1 MSELANILAAPEDNT
16 MKIVFG
22 VAVGVFWVIAQI
34 ASALGKKKEQA
45 KRERVR
51 QEFERNAQQRRGPD
65 WDQIANTPPPPPPPV
80 NRPVPPPY
88 QQQFPSAPQYPTVPP
103 RSPQQQRHQA
113 QRPPKQ
119 PKPPKL
125 PKKKKLPPP
134 PPVPVLEEAEE
145 THRTVPGTAQVQ
157 KQVEPRV
164 GATELRNWLKPATM
178 RQQFIVTEILQ
189 PPLTM
194 RPPRE

>member
-51 QEFERNAQQRRGPD
+51 QELERNAQQRRGPD
-65 WDQIANTPPPPPPPV
+65 WDQVANTPPPPPV
-80 NRPVPPPY
+80 NRPVPPMPPPY
-88 QQQFPSAPQYPTVPP
+88 QQSAPQYPPVPA
-103 RSPQQQRHQA
+103 QREQRQA
-113 QRPPKQ
+113 QRPQKQ

-125 PKKKKLPPP
+125 PKKKKQPPP
-134 PPVPVLEEAEE
+134 PPVPVLEEVEV
-145 THRTVPGTAQVQ
+145 THRTVPELATTQ
-157 KQVEPRV
+157 KAREPRV
-164 GATELRNWLKPATM
+164 GASELQTWLKPATM

-189 PPLTM
+189 PPLAM
-194 RPPRE
+194 RPPRD

>member
-1 MSELANILAAPEDNT
+1 MIDVGNILAAPEDNT

-51 QEFERNAQQRRGPD
+51 LELERNAHQRRGPD
-65 WDQIANTPPPPPPPV
+65 WDQVAQTPPPPPPQV
-80 NRPVPPPY
+80 NRSLPPAPPPY
-88 QQQFPSAPQYPTVPP
+88 QSAPQYPPVPP
-103 RSPQQQRHQA
+103 RPPQQQQQRQA
-113 QRPPKQ
+113 QRPQRQ

-125 PKKKKLPPP
+125 PKKKKQPPP
-134 PPVPVLEEAEE
+134 PPAPVLEEVEE
-145 THRTVPGTAQVQ
+145 TRRTVLESAEQRAQR
-157 KQVEPRV
+157 EPRV
-164 GATELRNWLKPATM
+164 GARELRTWLNPSTM

-189 PPLTM
+189 PPLTL

>member
-1 MSELANILAAPEDNT
+1 

-51 QEFERNAQQRRGPD
+51 LELERNAHQRRGPD
-65 WDQIANTPPPPPPPV
+65 WEQVAQTPPLPPPPV
-80 NRPVPPPY
+80 NRPPAPQPY
-88 QQQFPSAPQYPTVPP
+88 QSAPQYPPVPP
-103 RSPQQQRHQA
+103 RPPQQQQHRQP
-113 QRPPKQ
+113 QRPARQ

-125 PKKKKLPPP
+125 PKKKKQPPA
-134 PPVPVLEEAEE
+134 PPVPVLEEVEE
-145 THRTVPGTAQVQ
+145 TRRTVVESTEQR
-157 KQVEPRV
+157 KQREPRV
-164 GATELRNWLKPATM
+164 GARELRTWLNPSTM

-189 PPLTM
+189 PPLTL